1 VVLDFLLPSFRR
13 EKIHDY
19 EKMASAYTCISD
31 PRARGRKLT
40 EKSDN
45 RRAWIDCLKFNV
57 NTFRGDLQLSALGNL
72 DRLDGLVRLGLDL
85 LDLLDDVEAL
95 EDLTEDD
102 VTAIEPPV
110 VC

>member
-1 VVLDFLLPSFRR
+1 
-13 EKIHDY
+13 
-19 EKMASAYTCISD
+19 M
-31 PRARGRKLT
+31 
-40 EKSDN
+40 
-45 RRAWIDCLKFNV
+45 

-95 EDLTEDD
+95 EDLAEDD